1 MINFKKLMETVYEP
15 RSGDEKNFKDKHV
28 VAKTKTPYD
37 TESQFTSNKSK
48 AKREADHDKGED
60 EAVYEAADVHTKRKD
75 KEAVVVRSV
84 NAKGQSTAKTVW
96 RPAGEIKI
104 GEEVELEESIT
115 KMSDARLK
123 FHATKDVPH
132 GSYTRKEIKD
142 EHERR
147 KKTGGAEYASVKPS
161 MNEETDLDEAVSFKK
176 TDSGDHHI
184 HFNGN
189 PVGKITKTSSMGSSG
204 YSVRIGGNTSK
215 HEVSDESSLKAA
227 KDSAKWHLTSSD
239 SPVKMKEELD
249 LDEKVKNPYAIG
261 MAAAMK
267 ATGDT
272 PPLKKSTIVKGHE
285 IAKSIKKEALDPV
298 GKADADIDNDGDV
311 DKSDKYLHNRRKAI
325 GKALRKEDLD
335 EAVEVRHDR
344 YMRSHGKKARDS
356 GQGSGNWMFTHK
368 SMGDVDYNNDKEVH
382 TARGSFSDAKKS
394 AQKWAKEHG
403 HHAVYVMEEIDQL
416 DELSPNTL
424 HSYIKK
430 AAGNMAGNAAVAA
443 AQASSSMKKSS
454 PEVKRNI
461 ANRMKGITGASG
473 RLADKANMAE
483 EAEQLDEI
491 GDTAKGRKA
500 LKAVISRA
508 PEKAANLR
516 MKADILGR
524 RQFDPD
530 VSGENSEKYGK
541 ASDTAYKK
549 YQHTVKSAA
558 RAVDRLTKEEVDTGE
573 NTAELDNSTFK
584 NYIKSNK
591 PNKIKDVNEA
601 DAKTNSEASH
611 KKYIKGNEK
620 APHQSFKEESEQI
633 DELSSDTVKS
643 YAGKSFHQANTLLKH
658 SLSYQPKS
666 VEKASKEAFKRRQFG
681 IKAAGRRLGSDEMK
695 KIHSDAMKEDLDE
708 AFKVGSM
715 KLHDGSSVTLTRE
728 SVDSLNG
735 LFHQLNAANKSKM
748 EERMMSGKKGFQEI
762 LSFAENI

>member
-298 GKADADIDNDGDV
+298 GKADADINNDGKV
-311 DKSDKYLHNRRKAI
+311 DSTDKYLHNRRKAI

-483 EAEQLDEI
+483 EADQIDELSRKTLGSYVKKAAGVAHRNTLPNAMRDRMTAANI
-491 GDTAKGRKA
+491 GDKEWYKQSGRNADNRSKG
-500 LKAVISRA
+500 IQRA
-508 PEKAANLR
+508 A
-516 MKADILGR
+516 
-524 RQFDPD
+524 
-530 VSGENSEKYGK
+530 
-541 ASDTAYKK
+541 
-549 YQHTVKSAA
+549 
-558 RAVDRLTKEEVDTGE
+558 DRLAKEEVDTGE

-620 APHQSFKEESEQI
+620 APHQSFKEEVEQI
-633 DELSSDTVKS
+633 
-643 YAGKSFHQANTLLKH
+643 
-658 SLSYQPKS
+658 
-666 VEKASKEAFKRRQFG
+666 
-681 IKAAGRRLGSDEMK
+681 
-695 KIHSDAMKEDLDE
+695 DE